1 MATVKGK
8 AAPAKTLSTTT
19 GQPST
24 DLNESI
30 IQESHRWVN
39 LLQMESVH
47 LGRPQTSKLPVPVRC
62 LWLNRTRQ
70 SSISWRSAASV
81 AVEVQD
87 SVNSS
92 SEIPVTQPPKLATNL
107 NVIQSVTSIS
117 SDHEPEIEAEPPP
130 QEITCLQV
138 SELG

>member
-1 MATVKGK
+1 MAQ
-8 AAPAKTLSTTT
+8 PISLLSA
-19 GQPST
+19 G
-24 DLNESI
+24 DL
-30 IQESHRWVN
+30 
-39 LLQMESVH
+39 L
-47 LGRPQTSKLPVPVRC
+47 
-62 LWLNRTRQ
+62 
-70 SSISWRSAASV
+70 SV

-130 QEITCLQV
+130 QDDNLFAGLRTQTMGKISVKLTGVTVLIND
-138 SELG
+138 